1 MDRKQRPK
9 VIASLRREQANAVQL
24 YLQYKGYHWNVAGP
38 MFRDLHT
45 MFDENAKQVLE
56 TVDDLAER
64 QRILGVPAEY
74 TLAELQASST
84 LAVEEQLPSN
94 PTEMVERLVASHRL
108 VIQNVKK
115 ACVLADEEGD
125 PGTLDLFTRVVLLH
139 EKMEW
144 FLRELLETPSPVLE
158 GIGVGPLFAPGK
170 ETVVPT
176 GR

>member
-1 MDRKQRPK
+1 VERKEKPS
-9 VIASLRREQANAVQL
+9 VVESLRREQANAVQL

-45 MFDENAKQVLE
+45 MFDENAARVLE

-74 TLAELQASST
+74 SLEQLRLSSSMV
-84 LAVEEQLPSN
+84 VEERPPSN
-94 PTEMVERLVASHRL
+94 PKEMVERLVASHRL
-108 VIQNVKK
+108 VIRDMKK
-115 ACVLADEEGD
+115 GYALANGQGD
-125 PGTLDLFTRVVLLH
+125 LGTADMFTRFVQVH

-144 FLRELLETPSPVLE
+144 FLRELLESPSPVLE
-158 GIGVGPLFAPGK
+158 GIGVAPVFLHGK
-170 ETVVPT
+170 EAPIPT